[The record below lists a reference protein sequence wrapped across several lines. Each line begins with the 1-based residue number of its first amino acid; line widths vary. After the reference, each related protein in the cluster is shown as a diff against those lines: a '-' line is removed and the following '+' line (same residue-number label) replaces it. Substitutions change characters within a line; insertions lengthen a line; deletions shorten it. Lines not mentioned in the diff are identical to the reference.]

1 MLTLSWT
8 SPSSL
13 ERSYGTLVS
22 LECVWNTIQT
32 LSWTIP
38 QPHLWYPGVAQL
50 HVKHNTKHW
59 VETIPQPHLWY
70 PEVAQIQVKHTAN
83 IELDNPSASL
93 MVPWCR
99 SIACK
104 TQYEHWVETIPR
116 PHLCYS
122 LQSRLQRQLSEP
134 RYRAVQYCKG
144 MAHPMP
150 HNRLPGRRTGKCS
163 PGWIGMD
170 HHALSVGA
178 INHDQT
184 KTLALHCRC
193 VIFTKTAKSSNG
205 RGWFFTQVTRQM
217 TGRGGY
223 PQNKYQYSLVF
234 LIGSLTT

>member
-1 MLTLSWT
+1 
-8 SPSSL
+8 
-13 ERSYGTLVS
+13 
-22 LECVWNTIQT
+22 
-32 LSWTIP
+32 
-38 QPHLWYPGVAQL
+38 
-50 HVKHNTKHW
+50 
-59 VETIPQPHLWY
+59 
-70 PEVAQIQVKHTAN
+70 
-83 IELDNPSASL
+83 

-163 PGWIGMD
+163 PCWIGMD

-193 VIFTKTAKSSNG
+193 VIFTKKLRVRMRGVDLTHKQLDKWLGGVDIHKSKY
-205 RGWFFTQVTRQM
+205 RFFHCVFDLSQKM

-223 PQNKYQYSLVF
+223 PQTKYQFFYCEMIGLQTTRQF
-234 LIGSLTT
+234 LQ